1 MSVIKDDM
9 VSDIITRRDMLP
21 LSFLKKS
28 AYTGSKRSLNY
39 KLEKT
44 EVETVP
50 EAEANAADAGETDGV
65 NKAENADGA
74 AASAKTGGAAADAG
88 TEEKP
93 EPVMK
98 TVLRVYSWIGKFA
111 FDATPADE
119 ISSFD
124 AEFSDAGIDAAIDH
138 LNERLKEI

>member
-9 VSDIITRRDMLP
+9 VSDVITRRDMLP

-44 EVETVP
+44 EVEIVP
-50 EAEANAADAGETDGV
+50 EHEENAAGSDGGDD
-65 NKAENADGA
+65 KGSGNADKA
-74 AASAKTGGAAADAG
+74 AASEKTGDAEAAAG
-88 TEEKP
+88 TEAEP

-98 TVLRVYSWIGKFA
+98 TVLRVYSWTGMFA
-111 FDATPADE
+111 FDATPAEE
-119 ISSFD
+119 ITSWD
-124 AEFSDAGIDAAIDH
+124 TEFSDAGIDAAIDH

>member
-9 VSDIITRRDMLP
+9 VSDVITRRDMLP

-44 EVETVP
+44 EVEIVP
-50 EAEANAADAGETDGV
+50 EHEENAAGSDGGDDKV
-65 NKAENADGA
+65 SGNADKA
-74 AASAKTGGAAADAG
+74 AASEKTGDAEAAAG
-88 TEEKP
+88 TEAEP

-98 TVLRVYSWIGKFA
+98 TVLRVYSWTGMFA
-111 FDATPADE
+111 FDATPAEE
-119 ISSFD
+119 ITSWD
-124 AEFSDAGIDAAIDH
+124 TEFSDAGIDAAIDH

>member
-9 VSDIITRRDMLP
+9 VSDVITRRDMLP

-44 EVETVP
+44 EIEILP
-50 EAEANAADAGETDGV
+50 EHDENAEGSDTGDENASGNAGKAEASVKN
-65 NKAENADGA
+65 GA
-74 AASAKTGGAAADAG
+74 AGADP
-88 TEEKP
+88 EIKERP

-98 TVLRVYSWIGKFA
+98 TVLRVYSWTGMFA
-111 FDATPADE
+111 FDATPAEE
-119 ISSFD
+119 ITSWD
-124 AEFSDAGIDAAIDH
+124 TEFSDAGIDAAIDH